1 MPAQSNTQKLST
13 KIFVPAFSFEGKDNL
28 NVCPFPSLL
37 KIFTEADCV
46 KEVFICG
53 GFLRDYFLGRPVS
66 KDIDIFINCSKDD
79 ISKLVCYL
87 QQFGR
92 VDYGQYGSPRFY
104 PTGFDVY
111 VDIVPFYNFI
121 VPERPVTDIVSLLS
135 NFDITAN
142 AIGYDVRN
150 QILYNPVG
158 GIEDIRNGILRA
170 VRLDFPE
177 KRVSAEIHLSAVSVF
192 WFRLLHYQHKLN
204 FRFSKETEDWII
216 DNKWRYQDLKAFK
229 HYFFNPCISESIKL
243 FLR

>member
-1 MPAQSNTQKLST
+1 MPAQDDTQNLST
-13 KIFVPAFSFEGKDNL
+13 DIFVPAFSFEGKDNWD
-28 NVCPFPSLL
+28 VCPLCKLL
-37 KIFTEADCV
+37 KIFTDADCV
-46 KEVFICG
+46 KKVFICG
-53 GFLRDYFLGRPVS
+53 GFLRDYFLGRPVG

-79 ISKLVCYL
+79 ISNLVCYL

-121 VPERPVTDIVSLLS
+121 VPEKPVTDIVSLLS

-142 AIGYDVRN
+142 AIGYDVRD
-150 QILYNPVG
+150 QTLYNPVG

-177 KRVSAEIHLSAVSVF
+177 KQVSAEIHLSAVSVF

-204 FRFSKETEDWII
+204 FRFSRETEDWII